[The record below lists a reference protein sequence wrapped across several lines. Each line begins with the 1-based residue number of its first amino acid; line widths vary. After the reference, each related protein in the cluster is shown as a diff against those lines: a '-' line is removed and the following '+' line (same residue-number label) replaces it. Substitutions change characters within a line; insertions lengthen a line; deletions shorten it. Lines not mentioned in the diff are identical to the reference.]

1 MQNSNKTTRMSTAPT
16 NKSPHQVLLEAVEA
30 FLIQHKMR
38 DYLFGR
44 LAANDPPF
52 VYRLRQGRE
61 PRYALREKVWKF
73 MREYRG

>member
-1 MQNSNKTTRMSTAPT
+1 MQISNKTPAMSTAPT
-16 NKSPHQVLLEAVEA
+16 NKSPQQELLEAVEA
-30 FLIQHKMR
+30 FLRKHKMR